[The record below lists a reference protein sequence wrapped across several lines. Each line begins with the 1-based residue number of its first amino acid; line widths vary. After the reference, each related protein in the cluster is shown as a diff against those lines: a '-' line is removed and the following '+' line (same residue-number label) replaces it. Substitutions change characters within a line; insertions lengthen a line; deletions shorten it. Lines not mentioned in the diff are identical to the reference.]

1 MAVLEVVPKILK
13 GRETVFITIKCR
25 IDRKEVLATALE
37 TELMTLLLN
46 IHRVISIHRALC

>member
-13 GRETVFITIKCR
+13 GRETVFITIKCQ